1 MTGRLAIDDV
11 QPSIDGGRYPTKAV
25 VGEVVPVSA
34 VVWRE
39 GHDAIAATLAVRGPA
54 DDPESAGRLVRIPMV
69 PGTEPDTFHATF
81 SPTSVGAWTYRVEA
95 WSDPVATWRH
105 AVTAKTDAGQDAAE
119 LANDLEVGARI
130 FEKAAKGAPRGN
142 RPALLAVAASLRSDR
157 PLAERIAPAFA
168 PDVTEILRAHPLREL
183 ITRGKAFTAFADR
196 RRALFGSWYEF
207 FPRSTGGWYEDGTP
221 RHGTFATAAAD
232 LPRIAA
238 MGFDVVYLPDPSDRQ
253 GQPQGTEQHPRRRP
267 GRRRVA
273 LGDRFRRGRP
283 RRHPPRTRHRAGL
296 PRFRRPREGTRARGR
311 PRSRPAVR
319 PRPPV
324 GA

>member
-1 MTGRLAIDDV
+1 EGILRGSPPHAQPRGATSITVVRDTVVAPIGPARPPGPARNGASVTGRLAIDDV

-157 PLAERIAPAFA
+157 PLA
-168 PDVTEILRAHPLREL
+168 
-183 ITRGKAFTAFADR
+183 
-196 RRALFGSWYEF
+196 
-207 FPRSTGGWYEDGTP
+207 
-221 RHGTFATAAAD
+221 
-232 LPRIAA
+232 
-238 MGFDVVYLPDPSDRQ
+238 
-253 GQPQGTEQHPRRRP
+253 
-267 GRRRVA
+267 
-273 LGDRFRRGRP
+273 
-283 RRHPPRTRHRAGL
+283 
-296 PRFRRPREGTRARGR
+296 
-311 PRSRPAVR
+311 
-319 PRPPV
+319 
-324 GA
+324 